1 MAATTDPNL
10 QAWRSAHGALGS
22 RLVDLESLADVAVAR
37 TGILTGATAAAW
49 AEADAGLAHAWE
61 TYRVLDQVLADAE
74 AAPDRAAVLLTNASV
89 PGAGGATADPARALE
104 AASEA
109 VDAAVAVAD
118 RLTEA
123 WA

>member
-10 QAWRSAHGALGS
+10 QAWRSAHGGARRAGWSTSS
-22 RLVDLESLADVAVAR
+22 RSPIVAVAR

-74 AAPDRAAVLLTNASV
+74 AAPTGPPS
-89 PGAGGATADPARALE
+89 
-104 AASEA
+104 S
-109 VDAAVAVAD
+109 
-118 RLTEA
+118 
-123 WA
+123 